1 MSPKIFMIGMYH
13 LGCVNTACLS
23 SFGYEITCFD
33 FDKEVINNLSKGIFP
48 IKEDGVPEYFKKQSN
63 RIHYSKNIKDVEKN
77 DFIFITYDIEAN
89 GIKIDIIDK
98 IIEKLK
104 PYIKNQIIVVRSQVP
119 VGTCDKIKEQLN
131 TEVCYVPENLQ
142 LGKSIRNFLFPVWMV
157 FGLSSDD
164 IKKQVVDLF
173 NNVSGIKMFMNL
185 KEAEMTKLA
194 MNCYLATLISF
205 SGEIS
210 DICEKMNINA
220 KQILSALRLDKRV
233 GQFSPIIPGLGFS
246 GGTIER
252 DLYTIIKN
260 NQTSVLD
267 AVYWYNKKRGWY
279 ILNKLEELL
288 GDLKNKKIT
297 FFGATYKSG
306 TDTLRDSPTVTI
318 IERLRKHTSN
328 IKVYDPLVKEGIKGA
343 HFITPEEAVGS
354 DAIVI
359 MTDYDEFKNLNYYKL
374 KPKVIIDTKGILPKK
389 IKHYEIGVPYGKSSN
404 HHGR

>member
-63 RIHYSKNIKDVEKN
+63 RIHYSKNIKDAEKN

-104 PYIKNQIIVVRSQVP
+104 PYVKNQIIVVRSQVP

-131 TEVCYVPENLQ
+131 TEVCCVPENLQ
-142 LGKSIRNFLFPVWMV
+142 LGKSIRNFLFPGWMV
-157 FGLSSDD
+157 LGVSSKK
-164 IKKQVVDLF
+164 IKKQVMDLF
-173 NNVSGIKMFMNL
+173 NNVPGIKKFMKL
-185 KEAEMTKLA
+185 KEAEMTKHA
-194 MNCYLATLISF
+194 MNCYLATIISF

-210 DICEKMNINA
+210 DICEKMHIDA
-220 KQILSALRLDKRV
+220 KQILSTLKLDKRV
-233 GQFSPIIPGLGFS
+233 GHSSPIMPGLGFS

-260 NQTSVLD
+260 NQTSVID

-288 GDLKNKKIT
+288 GNLDHKKIT
-297 FFGATYKSG
+297 FFGATYKAG

-318 IERLRKHTSN
+318 IERLQKYTCN
-328 IKVYDPLVKEGIKGA
+328 IKVYDPLVKKGIKGVR
-343 HFITPEEAVGS
+343 FIEPDEAMGS
-354 DAIVI
+354 DAIII
-359 MTDYDEFKNLNYYKL
+359 MTDYDEFKDINYNKL
-374 KPKVIIDTKGILPKK
+374 KLKLIIDTKGILPKI
-389 IKHYEIGVPYGKSSN
+389 IKHYEIGVPYGKSSS